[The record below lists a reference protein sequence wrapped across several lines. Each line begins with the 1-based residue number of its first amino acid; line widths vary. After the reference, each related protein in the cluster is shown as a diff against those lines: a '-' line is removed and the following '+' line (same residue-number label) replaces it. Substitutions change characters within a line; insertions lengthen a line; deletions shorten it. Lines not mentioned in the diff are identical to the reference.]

1 VDLSPRAKELLMAYH
16 WPGNVRELKHFI
28 EEAFLVSN
36 GTTIYPENLPDDLRR
51 EDNPQPS
58 GTLSEIEGQHIRR
71 VLQSVNWNKRRAAEV
86 LGINRSTLYEK
97 IRLYHIEK
105 QEEPPPE
112 AGAEPPA

>member
-1 VDLSPRAKELLMAYH
+1 MAYH
-16 WPGNVRELKHFI
+16 WPGNIRELKHFI
-28 EEAFLVSN
+28 EEAFLVCN

-58 GTLSEIEGQHIRR
+58 GTLSEIEGQHIRK
-71 VLQSVNWNKRRAAEV
+71 VLQSVNWNKRRASEV

-105 QEEPPPE
+105 EEDQPAANPE
-112 AGAEPPA
+112 DGED